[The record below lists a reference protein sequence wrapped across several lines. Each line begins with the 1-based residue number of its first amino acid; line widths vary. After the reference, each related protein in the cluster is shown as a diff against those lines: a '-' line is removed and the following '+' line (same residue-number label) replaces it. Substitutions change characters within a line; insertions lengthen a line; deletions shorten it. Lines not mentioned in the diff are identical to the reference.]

1 MSHMATNERLNV
13 VILLQTCIYSALK
26 LPRNLK
32 YSTKHVYIAYRPLP
46 LLCRGLGV
54 G

>member
-1 MSHMATNERLNV
+1 MLLFKQMKKIGKWAIWQLMSV

-32 YSTKHVYIAYRPLP
+32 YSTKHVYIA
-46 LLCRGLGV
+46 
-54 G
+54 